1 VAALALAKTS
11 VETKASPVSKILNLY
26 FIISSQVNIMSQKT
40 RHNKAKNAKDKVDH
54 IISDALRK
62 IKEESV
68 PPKEPSK

>member
-1 VAALALAKTS
+1 
-11 VETKASPVSKILNLY
+11 
-26 FIISSQVNIMSQKT
+26 MSQKT